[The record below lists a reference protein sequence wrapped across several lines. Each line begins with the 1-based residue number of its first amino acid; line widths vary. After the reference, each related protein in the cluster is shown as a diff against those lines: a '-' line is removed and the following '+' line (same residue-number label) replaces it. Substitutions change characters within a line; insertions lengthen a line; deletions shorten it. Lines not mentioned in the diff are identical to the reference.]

1 MALILLGFFI
11 PHSAL
16 LYAQSFL
23 VSLFISKCFLISV
36 YSSFSLVIA
45 LFISL
50 IVVCVLHH
58 YSISTRKKNSLFQF
72 SEVITP
78 FRGFLRILI
87 SAFYVSLG
95 SYLSGT
101 QFLVFLFRAL
111 DAQIG
116 SDVII
121 SDISCLTDPHLV
133 SMGDRVRL
141 HRNAY
146 IQVRH
151 IFIVFLL
158 IISFFFCSQCHTFER
173 RLLKL
178 APVTV
183 NQSSVLMSNT
193 LVLPRYT
200 CILPLTLVMKNDQL
214 PSNTTWSGV
223 PAQRTI

>member
-1 MALILLGFFI
+1 MALILLSFFI

-23 VSLFISKCFLISV
+23 VSFFINKCFLISV

-87 SAFYVSLG
+87 SDFYVSLG

-121 SDISCLTDPHLV
+121 SDISCLIDPHLV
-133 SMGDRVRL
+133 SISDHVRL

-146 IQVRH
+146 IQVKH

-158 IISFFFCSQCHTFER
+158 IISFFFCPHCHTFER

-178 APVTV
+178 APVAV
-183 NQSSVLMSNT
+183 NQSSVLMINT
-193 LVLPRYT
+193 LVLPGYT

>member
-1 MALILLGFFI
+1 LIT
-11 PHSAL
+11 
-16 LYAQSFL
+16 
-23 VSLFISKCFLISV
+23 V

-45 LFISL
+45 VFIHL
-50 IVVCVLHH
+50 IVVCALHH
-58 YSISTRKKNSLFQF
+58 YPISARKKNSLFQF

-78 FRGFLRILI
+78 FRAFLRTLI
-87 SAFYVSLG
+87 SDFCVSLG

-101 QFLVFLFRAL
+101 QFLVFLLQAL

-116 SDVII
+116 FDVII

-133 SMGDRVRL
+133 SMGDHVRL
-141 HRNAY
+141 HINAY

-158 IISFFFCSQCHTFER
+158 IISFFFCPQCHTFER
-173 RLLKL
+173 RLLKM

-193 LVLPRYT
+193 LVLPEYT
-200 CILPLTLVMKNDQL
+200 CILPLTLVMKNDQI